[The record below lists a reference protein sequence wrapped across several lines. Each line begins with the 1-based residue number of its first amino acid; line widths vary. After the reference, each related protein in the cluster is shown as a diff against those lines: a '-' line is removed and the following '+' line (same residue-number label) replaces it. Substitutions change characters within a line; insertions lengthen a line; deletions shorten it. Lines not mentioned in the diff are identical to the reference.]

1 MRVLAVDT
9 TTRAGS
15 VALVEDDRVIVE
27 RRGDPSRP
35 YAERLPHDI
44 LLLLADH
51 GRRSSDIDLFAVA
64 SGPGSF
70 TGLRVG
76 IATLQAFAFVHGRR
90 IAAVSALDALAQAAG
105 RDRQAGA
112 TIGVWT
118 DAHRRDVFTALYR
131 IGSEPAFTPARLT
144 EIDAAAVG
152 DPAATVLR
160 WTRLIGREPL
170 LFVGEGAVQY
180 RDLIR
185 AQWPDASIVDAP
197 PLAAV
202 IGLIAAVMAE
212 KGGTIEPAG
221 IRPAYVRRPDAEVE
235 RERKRSTTRS
245 TTEGTGD
252 AEVGSGGAKV

>member
-76 IATLQAFAFVHGRR
+76 IATVQGLAFVHRR
-90 IAAVSALDALAQAAG
+90 RVAAVSALEALAQSAG
-105 RDRQAGA
+105 RDRQPGA
-112 TIGVWT
+112 AIGVWT
-118 DAHRRDVFTALYR
+118 DAHRGDVFSALYR
-131 IGSEPAFTPARLT
+131 IGAEPAFTPARLT

-152 DPAATVLR
+152 DPEETLR
-160 WTRLIGREPL
+160 RWLQLIGREPIQ
-170 LFVGEGAVQY
+170 FAGDGAVQHG
-180 RDLIR
+180 DLVR
-185 AQWPDASIVDAP
+185 AQRPDARIIESP

-202 IGLIAAVMAE
+202 IGLIAAVMGAT
-212 KGGTIEPAG
+212 GDTLEPAA

-235 RERKRSTTRS
+235 REKRDALPPGTLRTPRS
-245 TTEGTGD
+245 I
-252 AEVGSGGAKV
+252 K